1 MQMCESQPWCH
12 TKGALQAILRCSWEW
27 KSSSYAGH
35 CTGAQ
40 LARPCQCARA
50 SHGAIPRGAL
60 KATLR
65 RFPGLEVKLLCQ
77 ALNECSAGH
86 AMPMCASQPWCYT
99 KGALR
104 ATLRRFPGVEVKLL
118 CHANVRE
125 PAMVPYQG
133 GSASNIE
140 AFPRS
145 GSQALVPCQCA
156 RASHGA
162 IPRGLSEQH

>member
-1 MQMCESQPWCH
+1 MVSHQGGSASNIEVFLGNGSQSLMLG
-12 TKGALQAILRCSWEW
+12 TALVPSWL
-27 KSSSYAGH
+27 GH
-35 CTGAQ
+35 ANVREPAMVQYQG
-40 LARPCQCARA
+40 
-50 SHGAIPRGAL
+50 GAL

-140 AFPRS
+140 AFLRM
-145 GSQALVPCQCA
+145 
-156 RASHGA
+156 
-162 IPRGLSEQH
+162 

>member
-1 MQMCESQPWCH
+1 MCESQPWCH
-12 TKGALQAILRCSWEW
+12 TK
-27 KSSSYAGH
+27 
-35 CTGAQ
+35 
-40 LARPCQCARA
+40 
-50 SHGAIPRGAL
+50 GAL

-77 ALNECSAGH
+77 VLNECSVGH

-140 AFPRS
+140 AFLRM
-145 GSQALVPCQCA
+145 
-156 RASHGA
+156 
-162 IPRGLSEQH
+162 